1 MVGAVVLAAGMSTR
15 MGQPKQLLPW
25 GSTVIVRHVVDTLA
39 ACGVA
44 PIVAVTGAAHSAVEA
59 ALLGSAAQVALNP
72 DFVEGDMLSSLQTG
86 LTALIATPAQAAL
99 VALGDQPQL
108 QPTVVQ
114 AVLARWL
121 AEAAP
126 IVAPSYRRRRGH
138 PILFA
143 RSLWPELLQTTGR
156 TPREFLQAHH
166 DQIAY
171 AAVDTDSVLRD
182 VDTPEDYRRER
193 DRAIAGDI

>member
-25 GSTVIVRHVVDTLA
+25 GSSVIVRHVVDILA

-59 ALLGSAAQVALNP
+59 ALFGSAAQVTLNP

-86 LTALIATPAQAAL
+86 LAVLNTTPAQAAL

-108 QPTVVQ
+108 QPAVVQ

-126 IVAPSYRRRRGH
+126 IVAPSYRQRRGH

-143 RSLWPELLQTTGR
+143 RSLWPELLLTTGH

-166 DQIAY
+166 EQIAFV
-171 AAVDTDSVLRD
+171 AVDTDSVLRD
-182 VDTPEDYRRER
+182 VDTPEDYQRER